1 MSAVYVPSGIAFGVT
16 LIPPKPVSP
25 FRNVKVERYAPGGG
39 SNLVGDV
46 GEVVV
51 EEHALM
57 SKVQTMRGEVKRINP
72 SRVTAVAH
80 TGLFICISLCS

>member
-39 SNLVGDV
+39 SSLLGDV
-46 GEVVV
+46 GEDVA

-57 SKVQTMRGEVKRINP
+57 SSAQTKREAVERIHP
-72 SRVTAVAH
+72 SLSTAVAQ
-80 TGLFICISLCS
+80 TGLFVI